1 MRSRKIL
8 IALFL
13 PIATLVGCATSYQKE
28 GVFTNGYSDF
38 RKAEDKFVVT
48 FRANEHT
55 PEDKVL
61 KYALARCAEVA
72 LAAGFQYFTVLDQT
86 GKGNGLHYPSL
97 RLTIQ
102 CYHFE
107 PADRESI
114 DAEELVVLRDS

>member
-1 MRSRKIL
+1 MRSCRIL
-8 IALFL
+8 ISLLLPLAALL
-13 PIATLVGCATSYQKE
+13 GCATSYQKE

-55 PEDKVL
+55 PEGKVL
-61 KYALARCAEVA
+61 KYALARCAEVT

-102 CYHFE
+102 CDHFE
-107 PADRESI
+107 PEGRESLN
-114 DAEELVVLRDS
+114 AKQYLEEI